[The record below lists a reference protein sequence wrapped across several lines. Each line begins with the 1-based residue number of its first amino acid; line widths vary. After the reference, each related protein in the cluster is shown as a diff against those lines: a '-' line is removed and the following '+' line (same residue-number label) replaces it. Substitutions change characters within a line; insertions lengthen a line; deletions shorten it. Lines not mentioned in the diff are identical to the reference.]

1 MQCTGGGADHQGTE
15 PTGAVSLMR
24 NPTLDRQ
31 AAATSLAGAL
41 LIAISFLT
49 NYGHGA
55 LLHLSTFSLDE
66 QIGVSLH
73 AAALAA
79 LFGDAEL
86 ATRLRDRT
94 RDREAETRERELE
107 ERNREAQERERS
119 TRRHIAALR
128 FQLADTP
135 VNRLRLNET
144 LALLLEELKET
155 NAKSPESN

>member
-1 MQCTGGGADHQGTE
+1 MK
-15 PTGAVSLMR
+15 S
-24 NPTLDRQ
+24 PTLDRQ
-31 AAATSLAGAL
+31 AVATFLAGSL

-55 LLHLSTFSLDE
+55 LLKLSTLSLDE

-73 AAALAA
+73 IAALAA

-94 RDREAETRERELE
+94 RNKVARARQREI
-107 ERNREAQERERS
+107 
-119 TRRHIAALR
+119 RRLIAAIR

-135 VNRLRLNET
+135 RSRIQLNET
-144 LALLLEELKET
+144 LALLLEELRT
-155 NAKSPESN
+155 ANPSSPESS

>member
-1 MQCTGGGADHQGTE
+1 MK
-15 PTGAVSLMR
+15 P
-24 NPTLDRQ
+24 PTLLDQQ
-31 AAATSLAGAL
+31 AIATLFAGGL

-55 LLHLSTFSLDE
+55 FFHFSALPLDE

-73 AAALAA
+73 TAALAA

-107 ERNREAQERERS
+107 ARNRAAQERERA
-119 TRRHIAALR
+119 TRCRIAVLR

-135 VNRLRLNET
+135 INRLRLNET
-144 LALLLEELKET
+144 LALLLEELRET
-155 NAKSPESN
+155 NASSPESS

>member
-1 MQCTGGGADHQGTE
+1 M
-15 PTGAVSLMR
+15 GAVSLMQS
-24 NPTLDRQ
+24 PTLDRQ
-31 AAATSLAGAL
+31 AAATFLAGAL

-55 LLHLSTFSLDE
+55 LLHLKALSLDE

-73 AAALAA
+73 IAALAA

-94 RDREAETRERELE
+94 RDKVARARQLE
-107 ERNREAQERERS
+107 IGRL
-119 TRRHIAALR
+119 IAAIR

-135 VNRLRLNET
+135 RSRIQLNET
-144 LALLLEELKET
+144 LALVLEELRAANT
-155 NAKSPESN
+155 SSPENSR

>member
-1 MQCTGGGADHQGTE
+1 MK
-15 PTGAVSLMR
+15 S
-24 NPTLDRQ
+24 PTLDRQ
-31 AAATSLAGAL
+31 AAATFFAGAL

-55 LLHLSTFSLDE
+55 LLHLSTLSLDE

-73 AAALAA
+73 NAALAA

-107 ERNREAQERERS
+107 ARNRAAQERQRA
-119 TRRHIAALR
+119 TRRRIAVLR

-135 VNRLRLNET
+135 SNRLRLNET
-144 LALLLEELKET
+144 LALLLEELREP
-155 NAKSPESN
+155 NANNPESS

>member
-1 MQCTGGGADHQGTE
+1 MKSPA
-15 PTGAVSLMR
+15 
-24 NPTLDRQ
+24 LDRQ
-31 AAATSLAGAL
+31 AAATFLAGAL

-49 NYGHGA
+49 NDGHGA
-55 LLHLSTFSLDE
+55 LFHLATLSLDE

-94 RDREAETRERELE
+94 RDKVARARQLE
-107 ERNREAQERERS
+107 I
-119 TRRHIAALR
+119 RRRIAAIR

-135 VNRLRLNET
+135 RSRIQLNET
-144 LALLLEELKET
+144 LALLLEERRAANT
-155 NAKSPESN
+155 SSPENS

>member
-1 MQCTGGGADHQGTE
+1 MKTPH
-15 PTGAVSLMR
+15 
-24 NPTLDRQ
+24 LDRQ
-31 AAATSLAGAL
+31 AAATLLAGSL

-55 LLHLSTFSLDE
+55 ILHLSSLSLDE

-73 AAALAA
+73 TAALAA

-94 RDREAETRERELE
+94 RDKVAQARQREI
-107 ERNREAQERERS
+107 
-119 TRRHIAALR
+119 RRLVATIR

-135 VNRLRLNET
+135 RSRLTSDGWNLMLFQPMHQGISINQTSSDTQHNSLGIINIGR
-144 LALLLEELKET
+144 
-155 NAKSPESN
+155 

>member
-1 MQCTGGGADHQGTE
+1 MKTPH
-15 PTGAVSLMR
+15 
-24 NPTLDRQ
+24 LDRQ
-31 AAATSLAGAL
+31 AAATLLAGSL
-41 LIAISFLT
+41 LLAISFLT

-55 LLHLSTFSLDE
+55 ILQLSSLSLDE

-73 AAALAA
+73 TAALAA

-107 ERNREAQERERS
+107 ARNRAAQERERA
-119 TRRHIAALR
+119 TQRRIAVLR

-135 VNRLRLNET
+135 INRLRMNET
-144 LALLLEELKET
+144 LALLLEELNET
-155 NAKSPESN
+155 NTSSRESS

>member
-1 MQCTGGGADHQGTE
+1 MKTPH
-15 PTGAVSLMR
+15 
-24 NPTLDRQ
+24 LDQQ
-31 AAATSLAGAL
+31 AAATLLAGSL

-55 LLHLSTFSLDE
+55 ILHLSSLSLDE

-79 LFGDAEL
+79 LFSDAEL

-107 ERNREAQERERS
+107 ERSREAQERERS
-119 TRRHIAALR
+119 TRRHIAVLR

-135 VNRLRLNET
+135 INRLRLNET
-144 LALLLEELKET
+144 LALLLEELRET
-155 NAKSPESN
+155 NASSPESS

>member
-1 MQCTGGGADHQGTE
+1 MK
-15 PTGAVSLMR
+15 SS
-24 NPTLDRQ
+24 TLDRQ
-31 AAATSLAGAL
+31 AAATFLAGAL

-73 AAALAA
+73 IAALAA

-107 ERNREAQERERS
+107 ARNRAAQERQRA
-119 TRRHIAALR
+119 TRRRIAVLR

-135 VNRLRLNET
+135 SNRLRLNET
-144 LALLLEELKET
+144 LALLLEELREP
-155 NAKSPESN
+155 NANNPESS

>member
-1 MQCTGGGADHQGTE
+1 MKTPH
-15 PTGAVSLMR
+15 
-24 NPTLDRQ
+24 LDQQ
-31 AAATSLAGAL
+31 AAATLLAGSL

-55 LLHLSTFSLDE
+55 ILHLSSLSLDE

-73 AAALAA
+73 TAALAA

-107 ERNREAQERERS
+107 ARNRAAQERERA
-119 TRRHIAALR
+119 TRCRIAVLR

-135 VNRLRLNET
+135 INRLRLNET
-144 LALLLEELKET
+144 LALLLEELRET
-155 NAKSPESN
+155 NASSPESS

>member
-1 MQCTGGGADHQGTE
+1 MK
-15 PTGAVSLMR
+15 S
-24 NPTLDRQ
+24 PTLDRQ
-31 AAATSLAGAL
+31 AAATFLAGAL

-49 NYGHGA
+49 NYGYGA
-55 LLHLSTFSLDE
+55 LLHLSTLSLDE

-73 AAALAA
+73 IAALAA

-107 ERNREAQERERS
+107 ARNRAAQERQRA
-119 TRRHIAALR
+119 TRRRIAVLR

-135 VNRLRLNET
+135 SNRLRLNET
-144 LALLLEELKET
+144 LALLLEELREP
-155 NAKSPESN
+155 NANNPESS

>member
-1 MQCTGGGADHQGTE
+1 M
-15 PTGAVSLMR
+15 GAVSLMR
-24 NPTLDRQ
+24 NPRLDRQ
-31 AAATSLAGAL
+31 AAATFLAGAL

-55 LLHLSTFSLDE
+55 LLRLSTISLDE

-79 LFGDAEL
+79 LFSDAEL

-119 TRRHIAALR
+119 TRRRIAALR

-135 VNRLRLNET
+135 SNRLGLNET

>member
-1 MQCTGGGADHQGTE
+1 MKS
-15 PTGAVSLMR
+15 PI
-24 NPTLDRQ
+24 LDRQ
-31 AAATSLAGAL
+31 AVATFLAGSL

-55 LLHLSTFSLDE
+55 LLKLSTLSLDE

-73 AAALAA
+73 IAALAA

-94 RDREAETRERELE
+94 RNKVARARQREIRCLM
-107 ERNREAQERERS
+107 
-119 TRRHIAALR
+119 AAIR

-135 VNRLRLNET
+135 RSRIQLNET
-144 LALLLEELKET
+144 LALLLEELRPANT
-155 NAKSPESN
+155 SSPESG

>member
-1 MQCTGGGADHQGTE
+1 MKTPH
-15 PTGAVSLMR
+15 
-24 NPTLDRQ
+24 LDRQ
-31 AAATSLAGAL
+31 AAATLLAGSL

-55 LLHLSTFSLDE
+55 ILHLSSLSLDE

-73 AAALAA
+73 TAALAA

-107 ERNREAQERERS
+107 ARNRATQERERA
-119 TRRHIAALR
+119 TRCRIAVLR

-135 VNRLRLNET
+135 INRLRLNET
-144 LALLLEELKET
+144 LALLLEELRET
-155 NAKSPESN
+155 NASSPESS

>member
-1 MQCTGGGADHQGTE
+1 MK
-15 PTGAVSLMR
+15 S
-24 NPTLDRQ
+24 PTLDRQ
-31 AAATSLAGAL
+31 AAATFLAGAL

-55 LLHLSTFSLDE
+55 LLHLSTLSLDE

-73 AAALAA
+73 IAALAA

-94 RDREAETRERELE
+94 RNKVARARQREI
-107 ERNREAQERERS
+107 
-119 TRRHIAALR
+119 RRLIAAIR

-135 VNRLRLNET
+135 RSRLTSDGWNLMLFQPMHQSISINQTSSDTQHTRLGIINI
-144 LALLLEELKET
+144 
-155 NAKSPESN
+155 NQ

>member
-1 MQCTGGGADHQGTE
+1 MKTPH
-15 PTGAVSLMR
+15 
-24 NPTLDRQ
+24 LDRQ
-31 AAATSLAGAL
+31 AAATLLAGSL

-49 NYGHGA
+49 NYGNGA
-55 LLHLSTFSLDE
+55 ILHLSSLSLDE

-73 AAALAA
+73 TAALAA

-107 ERNREAQERERS
+107 ARNRAAQERERA
-119 TRRHIAALR
+119 TRCRIAVLR

-135 VNRLRLNET
+135 INRLRLNET
-144 LALLLEELKET
+144 LALLLEELRET
-155 NAKSPESN
+155 NASSPESS

>member
-1 MQCTGGGADHQGTE
+1 MK
-15 PTGAVSLMR
+15 SS
-24 NPTLDRQ
+24 TLDRQ
-31 AAATSLAGAL
+31 AAATFLAGAL

-73 AAALAA
+73 IAALAA

-107 ERNREAQERERS
+107 TRNRAAQERQRA
-119 TRRHIAALR
+119 TRRRIAVLR

-135 VNRLRLNET
+135 SNRLRLNET
-144 LALLLEELKET
+144 LALLLEELREP
-155 NAKSPESN
+155 NANNPESS